1 MPRCSAHCPAGNGG
15 PLLPAAII
23 AGVFAIAATWTVI
36 VHVLTIL
43 VITLGII
50 AGLGAVGL
58 AAIIIIR
65 LRDIARGPRAPARN
79 LPAPTAA
86 LRTIR
91 AAADQ
96 RQTTSGRLPAAGYQ
110 QSREAEHHRTPAIE
124 QHWHLHVHDA
134 SEEQLARV
142 LGQTPGRIPGAPKQS
157 QVPRD
162 AGGHHDALSS
172 QRPRRAGETIRCHPR
187 PLPPGSRQP
196 GA

>member
-1 MPRCSAHCPAGNGG
+1 MPRCPAHCPANNSG

-65 LRDIARGPRAPARN
+65 LRDIARGPRDIARN
-79 LPAPTAA
+79 LQAPAAA
-86 LRTIR
+86 PRTIR

-96 RQTTSGRLPAAGYQ
+96 RQITSGRVPAAGCQ
-110 QSREAEHHRTPAIE
+110 QSREAEHRPPPAIE
-124 QHWHLHVHDA
+124 QHWHLHVRGT

-142 LGQTPGRIPGAPKQS
+142 LAQTSGRIPGAPKQS

-162 AGGHHDALSS
+162 GGGHHDA
-172 QRPRRAGETIRCHPR
+172 
-187 PLPPGSRQP
+187 
-196 GA
+196 